1 MDRGI
6 AADGALMDEY
16 LLARGLH
23 IVSAIVLFGTGLG
36 TAYQMFAACR
46 SGDVA
51 SIARVA
57 RQVVQSDWLFTTPA
71 AVAQPVTG
79 LWLVRLS
86 GYGYAEPWLIVSY
99 LLYGVA
105 GAAWLVVVTLQID
118 MERLAA
124 IARRSETALPDSFER
139 HFRLWLRLGWI
150 GFGSLAWVIVLMVV
164 KPALW

>member
-1 MDRGI
+1 
-6 AADGALMDEY
+6 MDEY

-23 IVSAIVLFGTGLG
+23 IISAIVLFGTGLG
-36 TAYQMFAACR
+36 TAYQLFAACR

-51 SIARVA
+51 GIARVT
-57 RQVVQSDWLFTTPA
+57 RQAVQADWLFTTPA

-86 GYGYAEPWLIVSY
+86 GYGYAEPWLVVSY
-99 LLYGVA
+99 LLYGMA
-105 GAAWLVVVTLQID
+105 GAAWLVVVTLQMD

-124 IARRSETALPDSFER
+124 IARRSETPLPEAFQR
-139 HFRLWLRLGWI
+139 HYRLWLRLGWL
-150 GFGSLAWVIVLMVV
+150 GFGSLAGILFLMVA